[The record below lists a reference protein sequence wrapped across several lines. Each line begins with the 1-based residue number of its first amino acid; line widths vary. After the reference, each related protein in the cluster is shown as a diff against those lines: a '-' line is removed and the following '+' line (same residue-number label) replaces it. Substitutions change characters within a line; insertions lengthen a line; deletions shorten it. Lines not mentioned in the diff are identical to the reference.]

1 MQTGPEMHD
10 APTLVGDPPTLA
22 SGPPADDRASIP
34 DPNRDDGQ
42 RGTPVIEVS
51 NLRKEYHMGDT
62 VVAALRGV
70 ALKVW
75 SGEMVM
81 VMGPSGSGKSTFMN
95 VIGCL
100 DRPSAGSSYRLDGV
114 EVSSMASNDL
124 ADLRN
129 LKIGFIFQ
137 GFNLLQR
144 TDAIGNVMLPMMYA
158 GVPTSERHDR
168 AMAALEAVGLQDRAH
183 HRPNELSG
191 GQQQRVAIARALVNT
206 PSLILADEPTGN
218 LDSKTSVEVMAILQR
233 LNAAGATIVL
243 VTHEPDIAAHGTRN
257 VIFRDGHVIQDR
269 IVEQPLLAETEL
281 ATWTTTEDW

>member
-1 MQTGPEMHD
+1 MQTSID
-10 APTLVGDPPTLA
+10 AHESPTQPVSSL
-22 SGPPADDRASIP
+22 
-34 DPNRDDGQ
+34 DDGS

-62 VVAALRGV
+62 IVAALRGV

-100 DRPSAGSSYRLDGV
+100 DRPSQGSSYKLDGV
-114 EVSSMASNDL
+114 EVSSMPSNEL

-129 LKIGFIFQ
+129 VKIGFIFQ

-168 AMAALEAVGLQDRAH
+168 GMAALEAVGLASRAH

-191 GQQQRVAIARALVNT
+191 GQQQPRLPAPWST
-206 PSLILADEPTGN
+206 PPA
-218 LDSKTSVEVMAILQR
+218 
-233 LNAAGATIVL
+233 
-243 VTHEPDIAAHGTRN
+243 
-257 VIFRDGHVIQDR
+257 
-269 IVEQPLLAETEL
+269 
-281 ATWTTTEDW
+281 

>member
-1 MQTGPEMHD
+1 MQTITDTHD
-10 APTLVGDPPTLA
+10 APTLSG
-22 SGPPADDRASIP
+22 GPPGEVRGKES
-34 DPNRDDGQ
+34 DPSHDDGR
-42 RGTPVIEVS
+42 RGTPVIDVT
-51 NLRKEYHMGDT
+51 NLSKEYHMGDT

-95 VIGCL
+95 VVGCL
-100 DRPSAGSSYRLDGV
+100 DRPSPGSSYKLDGV
-114 EVSSMASNDL
+114 EVSSMAGNEL

-144 TDAIGNVMLPMMYA
+144 TDALGNVMLPMLYA
-158 GVPTSERHDR
+158 GVPTGERHDR
-168 AMAALEAVGLQDRAH
+168 AMAALEAVGLASRAH

-257 VIFRDGHVIQDR
+257 VVFRDGHVILDR
-269 IVEQPLLAETEL
+269 IVEEPLQAEAEL
-281 ATWTTTEDW
+281 ASWTTTEDW

>member
-1 MQTGPEMHD
+1 MQTGPDMRE
-10 APTLVGDPPTLA
+10 APTLETPALVG
-22 SGPPADDRASIP
+22 GPPDDGHGPGP

-42 RGTPVIEVS
+42 RGTPVIDVT

-75 SGEMVM
+75 TGEMVM

-95 VIGCL
+95 VVGCL
-100 DRPSAGSSYRLDGV
+100 DRPTSGSYKLDGV
-114 EVSSMASNDL
+114 EVSSLAGNAL

-144 TDAIGNVMLPMMYA
+144 TDALGNVMLPMTYA
-158 GVPTSERHDR
+158 GVPAGERQDR
-168 AMAALEAVGLQDRAH
+168 GMAALQAVGLADRAH

-218 LDSKTSVEVMAILQR
+218 LDSRTSVEVMAILQR
-233 LNAAGATIVL
+233 LNAEGATIVL

-257 VIFRDGHVIQDR
+257 VVFRDGHVIQDR
-269 IVEQPLLAETEL
+269 VVDEPLSAEREL
-281 ATWTTTEDW
+281 ASWTTTEEW